1 MDYLEKKLEHD
12 TICERINKKFP
23 DIHANEHEI
32 QKFLLIFQE
41 LILLSYAD
49 KEFSDSEESISS
61 LLLTLAKQIQ
71 NLLNKDID
79 SLKFP
84 AVIKKTQG
92 FKGIIKLIHGISNLY
107 TETTSELNNQDNNMA
122 RTKLVARNN

>member
-32 QKFLLIFQE
+32 QTILLIFQE

-84 AVIKKTQG
+84 AVIKKLKALKALLNS
-92 FKGIIKLIHGISNLY
+92 F
-107 TETTSELNNQDNNMA
+107 TE
-122 RTKLVARNN
+122 